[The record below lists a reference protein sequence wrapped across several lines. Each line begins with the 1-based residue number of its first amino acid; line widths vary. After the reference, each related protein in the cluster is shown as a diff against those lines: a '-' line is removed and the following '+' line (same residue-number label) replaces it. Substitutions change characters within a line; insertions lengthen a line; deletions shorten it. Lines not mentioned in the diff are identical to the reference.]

1 MGTRLMSVVIALV
14 LLFCPYAC
22 AEEEPLYETYTA
34 KDGEKEVT
42 FSYPPGY
49 LIEDEGAPC
58 GVIVRLDAENYAAVS
73 IPRKNK
79 TGTQQLLENIGDE
92 QYIIQLTDKVH
103 VFATHGD
110 SGILHPMLSHL
121 DIVAVGIDLGK
132 HMGVIVNTEC
142 PYGRT
147 DIYEA
152 AMVIVESLTGD
163 TTFSEWMTET
173 WIPYVQQQ

>member
-1 MGTRLMSVVIALV
+1 MGTRLMSIIVAFA

-22 AEEEPLYETYTA
+22 AEEDHLYETYTV
-34 KDGEKEVT
+34 KDGEKEAT
-42 FSYPPGY
+42 FFYPPGY
-49 LIEDEGAPC
+49 LIEDNGPPL

-79 TGTQQLLENIGDE
+79 TGTQKLLENIGDE
-92 QYIIQLTDKVH
+92 QRIIQLTDDVH

-121 DIVAVGIDLGK
+121 DIVVVGIDLGK

-163 TTFSEWMTET
+163 TVFSEWMTET
-173 WIPYVQQQ
+173 WIPYVSKS